1 MRFGHNNEFNALYS
15 YNFYEC
21 AFFDEGL
28 ITAYSG
34 PFLAFY
40 PHLSCFKRPDLCCD
54 PSRFSDEGLRIGA
67 YPACLELFHKDLSG
81 EKEQTERYYQENDEL
96 SDNRHMEH
104 IEDQSHK
111 YSCGE
116 PDSGQSYGHG
126 FDYQKDDRNGQP
138 ENCQAYISTENY
150 HNPSPFFIF
159 LYCTTFEVR
168 RLL

>member
-1 MRFGHNNEFNALYS
+1 MLATSSHIISAATIKAMITSNMISYSFLLLRFGHNNEFNALYS

-104 IEDQSHK
+104 REDQ
-111 YSCGE
+111 E
-116 PDSGQSYGHG
+116 PQM
-126 FDYQKDDRNGQP
+126 
-138 ENCQAYISTENY
+138 
-150 HNPSPFFIF
+150 
-159 LYCTTFEVR
+159 LLR
-168 RLL
+168 RTR